1 MGWAGMRGVV
11 SLAAALSLPLALAD
25 GSPFPARNFLIFLTF
40 SVILGTLV
48 IQGLTLPPLIRW
60 LRVAEDRTAEREERH
75 ARLALAEA
83 AIGHLDGKLDAGA
96 LHAHQVHPVRQEFV
110 QRIRSLKGL
119 EGEAPATGL
128 TTIGTTKALRREALD
143 VQRDQLLRLRKE
155 EVIGDDVL
163 HRIQYELD
171 LEELGLR

>member
-1 MGWAGMRGVV
+1 MRGVV
-11 SLAAALSLPLALAD
+11 SLAAALSLPITLGD

-40 SVILGTLV
+40 AVILGSLL

-60 LRVAEDRTAEREERH
+60 LRVAEDRTSEREERH
-75 ARLALAEA
+75 ARLKLAEA
-83 AIGHLDGKLDAGA
+83 AIGHLDGKLDEGV
-96 LHAHQVHPVRQEFV
+96 LHAHQVHPVRQEYM
-110 QRIRSLKGL
+110 QRVRALKGL
-119 EGEAPATGL
+119 EGDVPAGFATVGA
-128 TTIGTTKALRREALD
+128 TKALRREALD

-163 HRIQYELD
+163 SRIQYELD